1 MKKIWKSNKNL
12 NFEIWPWDPSTSKD
26 LVILII
32 SLQTFWPEAFIGSS
46 LSQNK
51 FLCYKSRIMPSDH
64 SKSKDL
70 VLLIISLQEF
80 WSEAFIVKISSQ
92 FTFLLELWSAGR
104 LEPVFVN
111 IYVTNTLLI
120 VTIDIVTTGLFHGSL
135 LSDGCL
141 MVVWWLSHG
150 CLMVVS
156 WLSHG
161 FCFYVCSFVFM
172 LVYLLLNLYLFI
184 IYASWMS
191 V

>member
-12 NFEIWPWDPSTSKD
+12 NFEIWPWDPS
-26 LVILII
+26 
-32 SLQTFWPEAFIGSS
+32 
-46 LSQNK
+46 
-51 FLCYKSRIMPSDH
+51 
-64 SKSKDL
+64 KSKDL
-70 VLLIISLQEF
+70 VLLIISLQDF

-111 IYVTNTLLI
+111 MYVINTLLI
-120 VTIDIVTTGLFHGSL
+120 VTIYIVTTGLFYGSL
-135 LSDGCL
+135 LPD
-141 MVVWWLSHG
+141 G